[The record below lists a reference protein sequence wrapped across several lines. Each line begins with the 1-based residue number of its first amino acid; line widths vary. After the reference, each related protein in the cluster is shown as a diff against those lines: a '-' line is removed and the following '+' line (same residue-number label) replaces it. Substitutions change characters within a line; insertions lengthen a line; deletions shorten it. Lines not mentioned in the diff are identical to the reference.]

1 MHQRQPVGILGL
13 GLMGRPVAA
22 SVARAGMPVLAWNRS
37 RVQPDEGVT
46 LVESVAELG
55 RRCPTVL
62 VLLPDLPQLAPLLGT
77 SLAGGEQAASN
88 GLLVMSTC
96 SPVAVRELAA
106 TLARQASTSSTHP

>member
-46 LVESVAELG
+46 LVESVAELIRG
-55 RRCPTVL
+55 GKRLRPAFCYWGWR
-62 VLLPDLPQLAPLLGT
+62 A
-77 SLAGGEQAASN
+77 AGG
-88 GLLVMSTC
+88 T
-96 SPVAVRELAA
+96 
-106 TLARQASTSSTHP
+106 